1 MIYLIAIPLF
11 LQIKELLIKEKST
24 YISDKKEFRKE
35 LEENIIGRSFNQK
48 HIYMTEK
55 ITNLE
60 LQIKKFLKE
69 NENCKRCKQ
78 IFDDIQDLKK
88 DLEILKFK
96 DFLDAYSLSKICKIV
111 HEIDLLYHPLK
122 FNYFAALDCDL
133 KELPVIQGILKQIKN
148 DNPGFFQ

>member
-111 HEIDLLYHPLK
+111 HEIDLL
-122 FNYFAALDCDL
+122 
-133 KELPVIQGILKQIKN
+133 
-148 DNPGFFQ
+148 